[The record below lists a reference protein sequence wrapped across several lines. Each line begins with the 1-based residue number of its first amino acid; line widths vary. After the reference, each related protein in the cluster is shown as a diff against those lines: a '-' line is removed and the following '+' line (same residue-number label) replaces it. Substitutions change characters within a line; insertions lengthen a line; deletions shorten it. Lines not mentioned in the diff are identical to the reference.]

1 MGELFIMAG
10 IITAIILCF
19 VGIVKLPFSKFKAK
33 KPKLFKATFTVL
45 SIILSVGA
53 CLLTQFYIL
62 KDNNIT
68 NYIVLQISVVAG
80 VFGLYS
86 SYEGLGLKALVN
98 TLITKLKE
106 YFSKTPES
114 KFTKYV
120 DKIGLDNAI
129 VIMETL
135 LTKKTEELEVKG
147 ESTLTQSEIVEQQPI
162 VNVVGV
168 IEETT
173 AEPVVEVKDIR
184 DDRPL
189 I

>member
-19 VGIVKLPFSKFKAK
+19 VGIVKLPFVKFKTN
-33 KPKLFKATFTVL
+33 KPKLYKATFTVL
-45 SIILSVGA
+45 SIVLSVGA
-53 CLLTQFYIL
+53 CLLTQFYIF
-62 KDNNIT
+62 KDTNIT
-68 NYIVLQISVVAG
+68 NYIVLQISVIAG

-98 TLITKLKE
+98 TLIAKLKE
-106 YFSKTPES
+106 YFSKAPEN

-120 DKIGLDNAI
+120 DKIGLDKAI
-129 VIMETL
+129 VIMETI
-135 LTKKTEELEVKG
+135 LTNKTEELENQNTPQQG
-147 ESTLTQSEIVEQQPI
+147 EIIEQQPI
-162 VNVVGV
+162 ITVVGV
-168 IEETT
+168 GEETT